1 MSFISKVFYDLPD
14 RFVLHTD
21 ARLRRA
27 INFWLF
33 VVWVVPGTFIWFV
46 FKNAIWFIGFMSL
59 YAIWSTHFGAFSAE
73 TPVEEEKS

>member
-1 MSFISKVFYDLPD
+1 MIKKFFYGPPD

-33 VVWVVPGTFIWFV
+33 VAWIVPGVVIWFLL
-46 FKNAIWFIGFMSL
+46 KDALWFVGFMSI

-73 TPVEEEKS
+73 TPVENEQGK